1 MRTGF
6 FSLLACCFLVGCG
19 SSTGSRTAEEEH
31 LRKLG
36 TYYSRYLAQHKG
48 MPPATV
54 DDLKA
59 FMKKEGVPAEGFD
72 ALFVSPRDGEAYVVH
87 LKKRLGPPRADGPI
101 VRPQAEESRL
111 ARRAL
116 RLSWL
121 RTPASAS
128 WVSAAAK
135 ASSPSRGGK

>member
-6 FSLLACCFLVGCG
+6 FILSACCFLVGCG

-48 MPPATV
+48 MPPGTL

-87 LKKRLGPPRADGPI
+87 LKKRVGPPRADGPI
-101 VRPQAEESRL
+101 VLHEKSGKDGKRIVALATGEVRAMEE
-111 ARRAL
+111 
-116 RLSWL
+116 
-121 RTPASAS
+121 
-128 WVSAAAK
+128 AAFQK
-135 ASSPSRGGK
+135 SIKQ